1 MTAVRLLPSG
11 RAAVLVECD
20 TLADVLAL
28 HDALAAT
35 APEGLVELVPAART
49 LLVSVDPARLPL
61 ETVAAWVRRT
71 AAATDASGEPAPAAP
86 ASSVPPAPSAAPDLD
101 VVVID
106 VDYRGDDLAETAALL
121 GVSVEHLV
129 ARHAATSWRVAFIG
143 FAPGFGYLVAEDWPF
158 DVPRLDVART
168 RVPAGAVGL
177 AGAFSGAYPRE
188 SPGGWRLVGRT
199 EAALWDPLADA
210 PALLA
215 PGRTVRFRPV
225 TT

>member
-11 RAAVLVECD
+11 RAALLVECD
-20 TLADVLAL
+20 SLADVLAL

-35 APEGLVELVPAART
+35 APDGLVEVVPAART
-49 LLVSVDPARLPL
+49 LLVAVDPGRLPL
-61 ETVAAWVRRT
+61 ESAASWVRRVG
-71 AAATDASGEPAPAAP
+71 ADATQAAP
-86 ASSVPPAPSAAPDLD
+86 APGGTARPSPAGSGADAI
-101 VVVID
+101 VIE
-106 VDYRGDDLAETAALL
+106 VDYRGEDLAETADLL
-121 GVSVEHLV
+121 EVSAEHLV
-129 ARHAATSWRVAFIG
+129 ARHVATAWRVAFIG
-143 FAPGFGYLVAEDWPF
+143 FAPGFGYLVADEWPF

-199 EAALWDPLADA
+199 DAALWDPHAEA
-210 PALLA
+210 PALLV

-225 TT
+225 AT